1 MALTAAKTIMFKDD
15 FALQNLIFRFL
26 DQKN

>member
-1 MALTAAKTIMFKDD
+1 MAVAAAKTIMVKDD